1 MAQIAAPISDIADG
15 SSTGCGP
22 CSGAN
27 NYSLLDE
34 GISATD
40 DGSSMS
46 SYGDGSG
53 DAATFIECGITSLTD
68 PVSSTGHIIRARWA
82 HGLGCTSPNATGQ
95 QTDLT
100 LVLKQGTTV
109 ITTQTQV
116 NVISGAWETFTYTL
130 NATEANSI
138 TDYTALRLKTYKT
151 EVGGGS
157 NRNCNVSTL
166 EFECPD
172 APSGDLTPQDID
184 ATAVGVA
191 ALSRRLLIK
200 RTLAPTAVGVPTVAK
215 RTSRF
220 RTLTSTAVGV
230 PTVSKRTSRFRTL
243 AATAVGVS
251 TVTKSLFKTLTTTA
265 VGIASMSK
273 KMSVTLSSTASGIA
287 SLSRVSSF
295 FRALTSTAVGV
306 ATVTKELSFFKT
318 LTATAVGVA
327 SMSKKMS
334 VTLSSTATGI
344 AELVSGL
351 SFSILLEAVSTG
363 VATLTSTKTFG
374 SVLEVVAVGVASMQK
389 LVSKRL
395 TAAST
400 GVVTMQRL
408 TRKTIAAVA
417 VGVSTMADVIF
428 LKRTLSSI
436 ALGVVDVATQLMV
449 AAAQTPRRVII
460 FFRDRKK
467 FFTRSN

>member
-172 APSGDLTPQDID
+172 APSGDLTPQDVD
-184 ATAVGVA
+184 AVAVGVA

-200 RTLAPTAVGVPTVAK
+200 RTLAPTAVGVSTVAK
-215 RTSRF
+215 TTSRF
-220 RTLTSTAVGV
+220 RTLSATAVGV
-230 PTVSKRTSRFRTL
+230 PTV
-243 AATAVGVS
+243 
-251 TVTKSLFKTLTTTA
+251 TKQLSL
-265 VGIASMSK
+265 
-273 KMSVTLSSTASGIA
+273 
-287 SLSRVSSF
+287 
-295 FRALTSTAVGV
+295 
-306 ATVTKELSFFKT
+306 FKT

-327 SMSKKMS
+327 SLSKKMS